1 MIQPSIRQLVIK
13 GRVGGGGGG
22 GGGGIVWKGVLA
34 HEYVQSQY
42 TGLRTTALD
51 FVS

>member
-22 GGGGIVWKGVLA
+22 GGGIVGKGVLA

-42 TGLRTTALD
+42 TGLRTTALG

>member
-22 GGGGIVWKGVLA
+22 GIVGKGVLA

-42 TGLRTTALD
+42 TGLRTTALG